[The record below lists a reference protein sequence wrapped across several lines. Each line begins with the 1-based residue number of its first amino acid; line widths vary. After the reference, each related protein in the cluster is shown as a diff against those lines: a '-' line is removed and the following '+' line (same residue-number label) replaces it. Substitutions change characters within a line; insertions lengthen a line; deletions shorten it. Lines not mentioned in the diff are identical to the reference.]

1 MRTMRS
7 EVEVRVESPRL
18 GGTQCSRMQRIC
30 VQVSKVKTF
39 PRQRQL
45 LFGMIILILAVFV
58 TLLLSRSVGFAEMC
72 VRHIVGPVSVSI
84 ILPYTAE
91 LLIEALVQILLG
103 LSTASLVLFAS
114 TPRSRLLALISTT
127 NWLHMAM
134 CTVRLRGYVTNCDIL
149 DVFEKAEFYL
159 PVTLGY
165 IWGWLYLRIH
175 DAMQPFQTRPFMLR
189 LAHRLWWAS
198 VLFLILSLIFSQM
211 LALPF
216 LLVLA
221 LALLLQ
227 FLVFAILMGIL
238 EGHRRLI
245 KQAAEVAS
253 GGKIQEVQ
261 EAKCAVHS
269 QMLMIFMIMMGLIGH
284 GHLFVD
290 TTVHVFSDYF
300 GIIVECVWYEVAAV
314 CNARAMTSWKAQ
326 IADAW
331 KHRQWFDASVAW
343 HPNSNACWQEKVN
356 DLASRGFTVDALLE
370 FYGGLGTKF
379 MLHYIAGRH
388 TTLDV
393 VRMAIIPLSRD
404 AQSDL
409 ATVMM
414 HGVPRRPNAIVT
426 HSWSNLFRD
435 LVAAIVADA
444 LGEQEFAMIS
454 YLLEHDLEA
463 VLQGIRGAGAQLRT
477 YWVCAFCV
485 NQHSGICSR
494 NPHGTK
500 DLVMCMLH
508 PTCSCGFSKAWN
520 DTPPI
525 TDAGRGIASEMNKF
539 DEMIRYLSARDPE
552 FRQIVAIDVS
562 FTLFS
567 RAWCI
572 SEIATSNAQ
581 GVKQCLNVKSKA
593 VLDTSVNRLKDFRVE
608 DMEASVPAD
617 KEQILASIK
626 DTALFNKCLH
636 SMLFDE
642 LFPAWHN
649 LEEEDQMKRIC
660 WIIRWQTVCGDR
672 PTRRGMWDEAV
683 ATDCLP
689 LDCVIG
695 NPQAEG
701 ADSST
706 DDDLTCWI

>member
-7 EVEVRVESPRL
+7 EAEVRMQTVRAQFSKGRTIPR
-18 GGTQCSRMQRIC
+18 R
-30 VQVSKVKTF
+30 
-39 PRQRQL
+39 RQL

-58 TLLLSRSVGFAEMC
+58 TLLLSRSVGLAETC
-72 VRHIVGPVSVSI
+72 IRHTVGPVSVSM

-91 LLIEALVQILLG
+91 LLIEALVQTFLG
-103 LSTASLVLFAS
+103 LTTATLVIVAS
-114 TPRSRLLALISTT
+114 TPRSRLLAFLSIA
-127 NWLHMAM
+127 NWLQMAI
-134 CTVRLRGYVTNCDIL
+134 CTVRLRGYVANCDIL
-149 DVFEKAEFYL
+149 EVFETFEFYL
-159 PVTLGY
+159 QCTLWY
-165 IWGWLYLRIH
+165 IFGWLYLRLH
-175 DAMQPFQTRPFMLR
+175 GAMQPFKTRSFMLH

-198 VLFLILSLIFSQM
+198 VLFLVLSFFFSHM
-211 LALPF
+211 
-216 LLVLA
+216 LA
-221 LALLLQ
+221 LALLLML
-227 FLVFAILMGIL
+227 FVFAIFMCIL
-238 EGHRRLI
+238 EGHRQLI
-245 KQAAEVAS
+245 KQAAEMAS

-261 EAKCAVHS
+261 DAKVAVHL
-269 QMLMIFMIMMGLIGH
+269 QMLTIVLMLVELICWLGKIVLV
-284 GHLFVD
+284 LFVD
-290 TTVHVFSDYF
+290 TTADLSSGYVL
-300 GIIVECVWYEVAAV
+300 IILTCLCDEGSVVYM
-314 CNARAMTSWKAQ
+314 ARILTSWKSQ
-326 IADAW
+326 RADALTR
-331 KHRQWFDASVAW
+331 RQWFDASVAW
-343 HPNSNACWQEKVN
+343 HPDSNASWQENVN
-356 DLASRGFTVDALLE
+356 DLAGRGFTVEALLE
-370 FYGGLGTKF
+370 FYGGLGTEF
-379 MLHYIAGRH
+379 MLHYTAGRH
-388 TTLDV
+388 RTLDV

-414 HGVPRRPNAIVT
+414 HGVPRRPDAIVT

-500 DLVMCMLH
+500 DLVMCTLH

-539 DEMIRYLSARDPE
+539 DDMIRYLSAGNPE
-552 FRQIVAIDVS
+552 FRQVIAVDVS

-572 SEIATSNAQ
+572 SEIATSNAV
-581 GVKQCLNVKSKA
+581 GVKQCIKVKSKA
-593 VLDTSVNRLKDFRVE
+593 VLDTYVNRLKDFRVE
-608 DMEASVPAD
+608 DMDASVPAD
-617 KEQILASIK
+617 KELILASIK
-626 DTALFNKCLH
+626 DKAAFNKCLH

-683 ATDCLP
+683 AIDCLP
-689 LDCVIG
+689 LNGLIG
-695 NPQAEG
+695 NPQADD
-701 ADSST
+701 ADSSA